1 MFEIDKERFGAF
13 LLELRKEKG
22 YTQKQL
28 AEKLFVSDK
37 AVSKWERGLSLP
49 DITLLGPLAEILGV
63 TVTELLQAQRISE
76 EKTLTKP
83 EVDALVSG
91 SLRLSAEEQEEKRLK
106 QRKNMIRYLLC
117 MALAGGEIWL
127 LLYAEVGKEIFFT
140 GFFTIEGLSFL
151 FGAWFLLFAR
161 ETLPAFYD
169 ENKINYYS
177 QGPFRIHIAGVYFNN
192 RNWPHV
198 LRAGRISM
206 LGIAVIN
213 PLLNFLL
220 LKATGEV
227 LWRRYEGYV
236 CLAVVLCI
244 VFIPIVAVAKKNE

>member
-106 QRKNMIRYLLC
+106 KRRNMIRYLLC
-117 MALAGGEIWL
+117 MALAGVEIWL

>member
-117 MALAGGEIWL
+117 MALAGVEIWL
-127 LLYAEVGKEIFFT
+127 LLYAEVGKETFFT

-236 CLAVVLCI
+236 CLAVVLCT

>member
-106 QRKNMIRYLLC
+106 T
-117 MALAGGEIWL
+117 E
-127 LLYAEVGKEIFFT
+127 KEYD
-140 GFFTIEGLSFL
+140 S
-151 FGAWFLLFAR
+151 
-161 ETLPAFYD
+161 LPA
-169 ENKINYYS
+169 
-177 QGPFRIHIAGVYFNN
+177 VYGSCRGGNMAFAIC
-192 RNWPHV
+192 RGWE
-198 LRAGRISM
+198 
-206 LGIAVIN
+206 
-213 PLLNFLL
+213 
-220 LKATGEV
+220 K
-227 LWRRYEGYV
+227 RYFSLV
-236 CLAVVLCI
+236 SL
-244 VFIPIVAVAKKNE
+244 P

>member
-117 MALAGGEIWL
+117 MALAGVEIWL

-151 FGAWFLLFAR
+151 FGAWFCCLQERLCRPSMMRIRLIITVRDRFGFILQGYILIT
-161 ETLPAFYD
+161 ET
-169 ENKINYYS
+169 
-177 QGPFRIHIAGVYFNN
+177 GPMSCELDGYLC
-192 RNWPHV
+192 WE
-198 LRAGRISM
+198 
-206 LGIAVIN
+206 
-213 PLLNFLL
+213 LL
-220 LKATGEV
+220 L
-227 LWRRYEGYV
+227 
-236 CLAVVLCI
+236 
-244 VFIPIVAVAKKNE
+244 